1 MRSWIRKTISR
12 LAEQRGYTILPLGR
26 LEYLEAATFARDLF
40 SALDIRAVLDVG
52 ANVGSY
58 RDFLREQVGFRG
70 DIVSIEPIPSLA
82 QSMMARAGG
91 DRRWRIVE
99 CALGA
104 SPGKAALNVMAS
116 STFSSFHEPD
126 HSRLSMFEQK
136 NRVVERI
143 EVEVRTLDEFVRELT
158 AVAAPGRMFVK
169 LDTQGFDLAVLQG
182 AKDTLADIAAIQTEM
197 SVIPIYEG
205 APDYVTTIRALES
218 SGFQL
223 AGVMRNNRAGY
234 PLQLIE
240 FDCVM
245 VSRVAAGSTASA

>member
-1 MRSWIRKTISR
+1 MRSLIRGAVSR
-12 LAEQRGYTILPLGR
+12 LAEQRGYAILPAWR
-26 LEYLEAATFARDLF
+26 LEHLEASTFLRDVF

-52 ANVGSY
+52 ANLGLY

-82 QSMMARAGG
+82 QSMRTRAAS
-91 DRRWRIVE
+91 DRRWRVVE

-104 SPGKAALNVMAS
+104 SPGKAVLNVMAS

-136 NRVVERI
+136 NRVVQRI
-143 EVEVRTLDEFVRELT
+143 EVEVRTLDEFVGELMPI
-158 AVAAPGRMFVK
+158 AAPGRLFVK
-169 LDTQGFDLAVLQG
+169 LDTQGFDLAVLEG
-182 AKDTLADIAAIQTEM
+182 AKGAIADVAAIQTEM

-223 AGVMRNNRAGY
+223 AGLMRNNRAGY

-245 VSRVAAGSTASA
+245 VSRTAAGSAVRA

>member
-1 MRSWIRKTISR
+1 MSR
-12 LAEQRGYTILPLGR
+12 LAEQRGYAILPAWR
-26 LEYLEAATFARDLF
+26 LEHLEAATFLRDVF
-40 SALDIRAVLDVG
+40 RVLDIRAVLDVG
-52 ANVGSY
+52 ANLGQY

-70 DIVSIEPIPSLA
+70 DIVSFEPIPSLA
-82 QSMMARAGG
+82 RSMAARAAS
-91 DRRWRIVE
+91 DQRWRIVE

-126 HSRLSMFEQK
+126 HSRSSMFEQK

-143 EVEVRTLDEFVRELT
+143 EVQVRTLDHFVRET
-158 AVAAPGRMFVK
+158 MPRAAPGRLFLK
-169 LDTQGFDLAVLQG
+169 LDTQGSDLAVLEG
-182 AKDTLADIAAIQTEM
+182 AKGAVADIAAIQTEM
-197 SVIPIYEG
+197 SVVPIYEG
-205 APDYVTTIRALES
+205 APDYATTIRALES

-223 AGVMRNNRAGY
+223 AGMMRNNRAGY

-245 VSRVAAGSTASA
+245 VSRGAAESAIST

>member
-1 MRSWIRKTISR
+1 MRSWIRKTLSR
-12 LAEQRGYTILPLGR
+12 LVEQRGYAILPLGR
-26 LEYLEAATFARDLF
+26 LEHLEAATFVRDLF
-40 SALDIRAVLDVG
+40 GALDIRAVLDVG

-58 RDFLREQVGFRG
+58 RDFLREQVGFGG
-70 DIVSIEPIPSLA
+70 DIVSVEPIPSLA
-82 QSMMARAGG
+82 QSMMARAGS

-136 NRVVERI
+136 NRVVERLD
-143 EVEVRTLDEFVRELT
+143 VQVRTLDEFVRELMP
-158 AVAAPGRMFVK
+158 VAAPGRVFVK
-169 LDTQGFDLAVLQG
+169 LDTQGFDLAVLEG
-182 AKDTLADIAAIQTEM
+182 AKGTIADIAAIQTEL

-240 FDCVM
+240 FDCVV
-245 VSRVAAGSTASA
+245 VSRAAAGSAVSA